1 MSAVLVVV
9 IDWTLT
15 GKSLPTPTPPTSSC
29 RVLRRGARTGG
40 GAAGMPRLTVIAMTP
55 SIPCA
60 PPDAG
65 GAAVTCAHGTRRDR
79 RGTGL
84 FRHCPTYCPEFG
96 RSSCR
101 ERV

>member
-40 GAAGMPRLTVIAMTP
+40 GAAGMPRPTGIAMTP
-55 SIPCA
+55 SIPWMA
-60 PPDAG
+60 VRAG
-65 GAAVTCAHGTRRDR
+65 GEPVTWAAPAPSSVPAVAEVGAEDRGRDAKSV
-79 RGTGL
+79 GSG
-84 FRHCPTYCPEFG
+84 
-96 RSSCR
+96 
-101 ERV
+101 